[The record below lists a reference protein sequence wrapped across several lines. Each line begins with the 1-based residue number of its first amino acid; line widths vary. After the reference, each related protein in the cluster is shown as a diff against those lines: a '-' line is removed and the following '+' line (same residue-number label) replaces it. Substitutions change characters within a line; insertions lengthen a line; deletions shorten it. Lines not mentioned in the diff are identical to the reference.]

1 MELNDKVVNDL
12 INRYKEDIDSH
23 GYPDN
28 ISHLL
33 YLIVPAF
40 IVYYGLDNERKILDT
55 FKNVPII
62 IKDEQDK
69 ILQASYTSIPYNN
82 EGNIDTKKYI
92 ILSFYENISLL
103 QLLDNL
109 VHEYNHA
116 LNSMIDEIYYDDE
129 VVRLRTGLCFNTYKR
144 SNFEYLSKDDDYIL
158 EEIINTKQTE
168 EVINIINSFNNYNVE
183 DSSISTTLYNIK
195 THIGDNYISDAYGLG
210 SLLCRD
216 LMNNRTFIST
226 LANLRLKGVVNDL
239 DSWFDNI
246 TGEEGSFNNLIS
258 LLLKSQK
265 LEEEL
270 QRSFFKRQ
278 KIEKIRSIYRDAMVI
293 IDTFNNN
300 SNYRG

>member
-1 MELNDKVVNDL
+1 MNLNDKLVNEL
-12 INRYKEDIDSH
+12 IERYKEVIDIH

-33 YLIVPAF
+33 YLIVPSF
-40 IVYYGLDNERKILDT
+40 IIYYGLDNERKILDT
-55 FKNVPII
+55 FKNVPIL
-62 IKDEQDK
+62 IKDEQNK
-69 ILQASYTSIPYNN
+69 VVQASYVSIPYY
-82 EGNIDTKKYI
+82 EGSNINTKKYI
-92 ILSFYENISLL
+92 ILSFYQNIDLI

-129 VVRLRTGLCFNTYKR
+129 VVRLRTGLCFNRYKK
-144 SNFEYLSKDDDYIL
+144 SNLEFISKDDDYIL

-168 EVINIINSFNNYNVE
+168 EVINIINRFNDFNIE
-183 DSSISTTLYNIK
+183 DSSISTTLYNIR
-195 THIGDNYISDAYGLG
+195 THIGNEYKSNSYGLG
-210 SLLCRD
+210 SLLCRE

-226 LANLRLKGVVNDL
+226 LANLRLKGVVNEL

-246 TGEEGSFNNLIS
+246 TGEEGSFNNLIK

-270 QRSFFKRQ
+270 NKSFFKKQ
-278 KIEKIRSIYRDAMVI
+278 KINKIRSVYKDAMAI
-293 IDTFNNN
+293 IDTFNRN
-300 SNYRG
+300 SNYR